1 MIRAE
6 YIKIAPEVQDA
17 LREDRPVVA
26 LESTIIA
33 HGMPQPANVE
43 TALEVER
50 IVRANGA
57 VPATIGILAGEI
69 KLGLSA
75 EEIAFFGS
83 GQEILKAGER
93 DIPLAVARRL
103 HAATTAGASLS
114 IAAAAGVRVFVTG
127 GIGGVAPQA
136 GATFDISAD
145 LLAIAEYPCLTVC
158 AGTKA
163 FMDVPATLEYLETQR
178 VPVVGYRESFFPF
191 FFSRDSGCELDWVAQ
206 DAAEV
211 ADFFAARLAMGLAG
225 GMLVGVALPAAE
237 ALPEETTQAAI
248 RAALDSLQGQ
258 DIHGKEVTPYLLRV
272 IAQETGGK
280 SLAANVALIKNNA
293 RVGAEIALALTLACH
308 RRLDG
313 V

>member
-1 MIRAE
+1 MMIRAK
-6 YIKIAPEVQDA
+6 YIKIAPEVRAA
-17 LREDRPVVA
+17 LRENRPVVA

-33 HGMPQPANVE
+33 HGMPQPTNVQ

-83 GQEILKAGER
+83 SQEILKAGER
-93 DIPLAVARRL
+93 DVPLVVTRRL
-103 HAATTAGASLS
+103 HASTTAGASLS

-145 LLAIAEYPCLTVC
+145 LMAIAEYPCLTVC

-163 FMDVPATLEYLETQR
+163 FMDVPATLEYLETHR
-178 VPVVGYRESFFPF
+178 VPVVGYQESFFPF
-191 FFSRDSGCELDWVAQ
+191 FFSRDSGCKLDWVAQ

-211 ADFFAARLAMGLAG
+211 ADFFADRLAMGLAG

-237 ALPEETTQAAI
+237 ALPEESTHAAI
-248 RAALDSLQGQ
+248 RAALDSLAGQ
-258 DIHGKEVTPYLLRV
+258 DIHGKEITPYLLGMIV
-272 IAQETGGK
+272 QETKGQ
-280 SLAANVALIKNNA
+280 SLAANIALIKNNA
-293 RVGAEIALALTLACH
+293 GVGTEIAVALAEKLGRANN
-308 RRLDG
+308 
-313 V
+313 